1 MQRRHYG
8 IVGCLTAVLLGGCA
22 AIPPAQVGQAAG
34 TIAGAA
40 LVPGVGAPLGALV
53 GLLAGMLV
61 QGEVDKVN
69 EKRERKD
76 LGDQMARG
84 SQAAAPS
91 DGGPPSGEPV
101 RVWVDESLRDGRL
114 LAGHFEV
121 RYLP

>member
-1 MQRRHYG
+1 MWTHRQG
-8 IVGCLTAVLLGGCA
+8 MFGLLTAAVLGGCA
-22 AIPPAQVGQAAG
+22 AVPPAQVGQAAG

-76 LGDQMARG
+76 LNDQLARG
-84 SQAAAPS
+84 STAETAE
-91 DGGPPSGEPV
+91 GGPPSGDPV
-101 RVWVDESLRDGRL
+101 RVWVDESVRDGRL
-114 LAGHFEV
+114 LTGHFEV

>member
-1 MQRRHYG
+1 MTRPQRHG
-8 IVGCLTAVLLGGCA
+8 IVGLLTIIWVSGCA
-22 AIPPAQVGQAAG
+22 AIPPAQIGQAAG

-61 QGEVDKVN
+61 QGEVDKGN

-76 LGDQMARG
+76 LNDQLARE
-84 SQAAAPS
+84 STAERQ
-91 DGGPPSGEPV
+91 DGAPPSGDPV
-101 RVWVDESLRDGRL
+101 RVWVDESVRNGRL
-114 LAGHFEV
+114 LVGHFEV